1 MAEKII
7 AKLRVTKTEFA
18 EPITTLGAVDTAT
31 WEVQPLTYREDAVEI
46 VEGDPEEDELYSHE
60 NDAPEDSDVVG
71 TGITAKG
78 SFIKATR
85 AQMAE
90 LMGGQTSG
98 ADENM
103 QYQHSAKKV
112 MLNKAIRY
120 TCADGTKVIIPRAK
134 GYVNMNLAIGKG
146 GLAKF
151 PFSFK
156 CLTASPTWDCD
167 IIL

>member
-18 EPITTLGAVDTAT
+18 DPIEAFDAVATAT
-31 WEVQPLTYREDAVEI
+31 WTVQPLTYREDVVDI

-60 NDAPEDSDVVG
+60 NDSPEDSDVVG
-71 TGITAKG
+71 AGVTAKG

-85 AQMAE
+85 TQMVE
-90 LMGGQTSG
+90 LMGGKTSG
-98 ADENM
+98 ENENLK
-103 QYQHSAKKV
+103 YQHAAKKV
-112 MLNKAIRY
+112 MLNKAIRF
-120 TCADGTKVIIPRAK
+120 TCVDGTEVIIPNAK
-134 GYVNMNLAIGKG
+134 GYVLLNLAIGKG
-146 GLAKF
+146 GLGKF

-167 IIL
+167 IIF